1 MVAELL
7 KQAKEARA
15 NALEKVKTL
24 GAKIEART
32 WAEETDGP
40 ALETAKKDLEK
51 AESDVQRLQDL
62 YNIEQRSLG
71 WQSTP
76 TTAAPVTVNVIREG
90 GTGDNI
96 EKARREYRVMDAIRA
111 SLGHIRL
118 EGLTKEMHEEAVK
131 EMRAAGISNF
141 GQGILVPYLL
151 TEQRDLTTSAT
162 EGGYTI
168 QTDVQRLIPFLDP
181 RPIVARMGATMLTG
195 LVGNLDFPR
204 NDAAASAAWET
215 EQSAAD
221 ETSPTFDR
229 IQMSPNRL
237 AAYTEVSMQAMRQ
250 STISMEAFVRN
261 RLMNARDRA
270 LDLAALAG
278 TGGSQPTG
286 ITGTSGVNTVT
297 VAASPTWAKMVE
309 FETAIAADD
318 ADFGNLG
325 YLTTPSVAGILKTKA
340 RDAVAGGF
348 IWEGPNNG
356 TGSINGYRAFT
367 STTVPTTGGAHY
379 MFFGNWSKL
388 MIGQWGGMEIVADP
402 YTRLK
407 EATVQVV
414 LNCWHDVAVE
424 HGQAFA
430 YSSSVHPS

>member
-270 LDLAALAG
+270 LDLAALNG

-325 YLTTPSVAGILKTKA
+325 YLTTPQVAGILKTKA

-367 STTVPTTGGAHY
+367 STLVPTTGGAHY

>member
-15 NALEKVKTL
+15 AALEKVKTL

-51 AESDVQRLQDL
+51 AEAEVQRLQDL

-71 WQSTP
+71 WQSNA
-76 TTAAPVTVNVIREG
+76 TTQAPVTVNVIREG

-118 EGLTKEMHEEAVK
+118 EGLTKEMHEEAIN

-424 HGQAFA
+424 HGPAFA